1 MCGIVAYISKEN
13 NPDAIDLGI
22 EALRRLEYRGYDS
35 AGVALWDPSAGRILS
50 ARAVG
55 RISQLEKKIAAGAGA
70 ARTAANPI
78 ILHTR
83 WATHGTVS
91 EANCHPHSDCHGNI
105 WLVHNGII
113 ENFQALKTQLQR
125 EGHVFSSETDTEVL
139 CHLIEKYFHGDL
151 SEAVREALSH
161 VQGTYGLAVIS
172 RDDPGKIVAAR
183 QSSPLLIGLGENEY
197 IVASDPNAVVSHAR
211 KAVYLDDGEIATITR
226 DRFSITRE
234 KKPEDID
241 IAAQDQGKGGF
252 PHYMLKE
259 IMEQPESLE
268 NALKG
273 RLVPE
278 EGKARLGGLDQIEA
292 KLRDIDKVHI
302 VACGSA
308 HHAAVAGEYMLEEYG
323 GVMAKADVASEF
335 RYRKPVL
342 DRRSAVLAISQS
354 GETADTL
361 AAISEGKAR
370 GCPVLGITNVVGS
383 TQARATDAGVYTRT
397 GPEIA
402 VVATKT
408 FTAQLTI
415 LALFA
420 LFLGRQRQLS
430 ATAGQRIVEELGR
443 IPELA
448 RRTLG
453 TDTQIRELAR
463 KYASFD
469 NFLYMGRKYS
479 FPIAC
484 EGAHKMKE
492 SAYVHAEGL
501 RGGEPKHCELALV
514 SEDFPSVCVM
524 PSDSVYEKRVS
535 NVEEIKARKGPVIA
549 IATEG
554 NEGIK
559 KLADDVVY
567 IPQTLEFLNPI
578 LSVIPL
584 QLFAYHVAVL
594 RGRDIDKPR
603 NLAKSVTVE

>member
-1 MCGIVAYISKEN
+1 MCGIVAYISKVD
-13 NPDAIDLGI
+13 NPDSIDLGI

-35 AGVALWDPSAGRILS
+35 AGVAFWDPVARCMVSAK
-50 ARAVG
+50 AVG
-55 RISQLEKKIAAGAGA
+55 RISQLERRIASWP
-70 ARTAANPI
+70 RRPANPI
-78 ILHTR
+78 LLHTR
-83 WATHGTVS
+83 WATHGAVS
-91 EANCHPHSDCHGNI
+91 EENAHPHCDCHGNI

-113 ENFQALKTQLQR
+113 ENYGALKRQLEK
-125 EGHVFSSETDTEVL
+125 EGHVFASETDTEVVA
-139 CHLIEKYFHGDL
+139 HLIEKYFRGDL

-161 VQGTYGLAVIS
+161 VQGTYGLAVIC

-183 QSSPLLIGLGENEY
+183 LSSPLLIGLGKNEY
-197 IVASDPNAVVSHAR
+197 IVASDPNAVVAHAK

-241 IAAQDQGKGGF
+241 LTAQDQGKGGY

-259 IMEQPESLE
+259 IMEQPDSLD

-273 RLVPE
+273 RLLPE
-278 EGKARLGGLDQIEA
+278 EGKARLGGLDSIQA

-308 HHAAVAGEYMLEEYG
+308 HHAAVVGEYMFEEYA
-323 GVMAKADVASEF
+323 GVMAKADAASEF
-335 RYRKPVL
+335 RYRKPLL

-361 AAISEGKAR
+361 AAINEAKAR
-370 GCPVLGITNVVGS
+370 GNLVLGITNAVGS

-408 FTAQLTI
+408 FTAQLTV

-430 ATAGQRIVEELGR
+430 ATTGQRIAKELTR
-443 IPELA
+443 IPALV
-448 RRTLG
+448 RRTL
-453 TDTQIRELAR
+453 DSDAQVRELAK
-463 KYASFD
+463 KYGSFN

-479 FPIAC
+479 YAIAC

-492 SAYVHAEGL
+492 TAYVHAEGL

-514 SEDFPSVCVM
+514 SEDFPSVCIM
-524 PSDSVYEKRVS
+524 PSDSVYEKMVS
-535 NVEEIKARKGPVIA
+535 NVQEIKARNGPVIA

-554 NEGIK
+554 NNEVK
-559 KLADDVVY
+559 NLADDVVY
-567 IPQTLEFLNPI
+567 IPPTLEFLSPI

-584 QLFAYHVAVL
+584 QLFAYHTAVL